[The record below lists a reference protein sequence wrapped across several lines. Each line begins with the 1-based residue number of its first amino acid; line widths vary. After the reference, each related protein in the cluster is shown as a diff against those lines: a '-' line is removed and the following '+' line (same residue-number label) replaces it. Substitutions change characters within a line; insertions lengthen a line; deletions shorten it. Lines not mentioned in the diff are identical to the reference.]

1 MSSVKSF
8 DTEKV
13 RRPVTMNIENIN
25 IPELKLDDINLN
37 QSLTNLS

>member
-1 MSSVKSF
+1 
-8 DTEKV
+8 
-13 RRPVTMNIENIN
+13 MNIENIN